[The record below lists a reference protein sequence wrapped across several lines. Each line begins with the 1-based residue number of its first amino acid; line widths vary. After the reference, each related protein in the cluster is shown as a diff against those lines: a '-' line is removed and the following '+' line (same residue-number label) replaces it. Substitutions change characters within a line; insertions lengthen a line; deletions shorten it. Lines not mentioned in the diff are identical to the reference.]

1 MKVLVANRG
10 EIACRILRT
19 LREMGVPS
27 VALACDL
34 EGDSPHLELATE
46 SVRIGPPERYL
57 DIPTVLEAARRTG
70 ATAIHPGYGFLSQ
83 SAAFARAVREAGHVF
98 VGPTAESMTAI
109 GDKRGSRET
118 ALGLGIPVIPGAK
131 EVDSLPVALEAAA
144 RLGYPVL
151 LKAAGGGGGKGMRR
165 IDAPAQLREAHE
177 GARREARAAFGDDR
191 LLLEKLI
198 HPARHVEIQV
208 LGDGTEAIALGE
220 RECSLQ
226 RRYQK
231 IVEEAPALWLPAPT
245 RAQMSEAARG
255 MIRAARYQGAATVEF
270 LIGSDGSFYF
280 LEVNTRLQVEHP
292 VTEMLTGLDLVRAQ
306 LEIAHGGS
314 LPAAPPPR
322 GHAIEARL
330 NAENP
335 YQDFLPQV
343 GKILLL
349 EWPHLPGV
357 RVDGGL
363 REGVEVTPRF
373 DPLLA
378 KLIAWGNDREQ
389 ARRRLLEALRGTVL
403 LGCGTNQTF
412 LIDLVERD
420 FFVRGET
427 YTHSIES
434 AQWKEPAVPGEVREA
449 ARRLLSEE
457 AGPGDGAPGD
467 RSPWSTLPGF
477 RMGE

>member
-27 VALACDL
+27 VALASDL
-34 EGDSPHLELATE
+34 DGDSPHLDLATE
-46 SVRIGPPERYL
+46 SVGIGPPERYL
-57 DIPTVLEAARRTG
+57 DIPAVLEAARRTG

-83 SAAFARAVREAGHVF
+83 SAAFARGAREAGLVF
-98 VGPTAESMTAI
+98 VGPTPESMAAI

-118 ALGLGIPVIPGAK
+118 ALQLGIPVIPGAQDA
-131 EVDSLPVALEAAA
+131 DSVAAALEAAG

-165 IDAPAQLREAHE
+165 IEAPAQLKEAHE

-198 HPARHVEIQV
+198 LPARHVEIQA

-231 IVEEAPALWLPAPT
+231 IVEEAPADWLPAPT
-245 RAQMSEAARG
+245 RAQMSEAARA

-270 LIGSDGSFYF
+270 LVGSDGGFYF

-306 LEIAHGGS
+306 LEIAHGGR
-314 LPAAPPPR
+314 LPGAPPPR

-330 NAENP
+330 NAEDP
-335 YQDFLPQV
+335 YRDFLPQV
-343 GKILLL
+343 GKILML
-349 EWPHLPGV
+349 EWPSLPGV

-363 REGVEVTPRF
+363 REGTEVTHRF

-403 LGCGTNQTF
+403 LGCGTNLSF
-412 LIDLVERD
+412 LVDLLERD

-434 AQWKEPAVPGEVREA
+434 ARWEEPPAPAEAREA
-449 ARRLLSEE
+449 ARRLLSEGT
-457 AGPGDGAPGD
+457 APVDGAPAD
-467 RSPWSTLPGF
+467 RSPWSNLRDF
-477 RMGE
+477 RMGQ